1 MRRNLLGGLDCNI
14 SMLAICTHEIDGYEQ
29 MKYYVAA
36 HTVNATS
43 KEAIGLSEG
52 FLVRNSIGRY
62 DFFEE
67 DEFRE
72 IFEVVDNHWM
82 LNKKLVKTLFWLMTV
97 RKFRIK
103 ITPNIV
109 SDGYFYEYSIFVG
122 FPFNIPD
129 MIENGFNS
137 YTEAAKRAINLARQG
152 CIKWNGSEGVKKWLE
167 SSFLKKR

>member
-1 MRRNLLGGLDCNI
+1 MIRNVLGRIDTDSPRLVMCI
-14 SMLAICTHEIDGYEQ
+14 RTLDGYEE
-29 MKYYVAA
+29 MKYYVAV

-43 KEAIGLSEG
+43 KEARGLSEG
-52 FLVRNSIGRY
+52 FLVKNSIGRY

-82 LNKKLVKTLFWLMTV
+82 LNKKLVKTLSWLMTV
-97 RKFRIK
+97 RKFKIK

-137 YTEAAKRAINLARQG
+137 YTEAAKRVINLARQG